1 MQVSGEEVFKDLW
14 SKKQKSS
21 PDTKEPR
28 FREPRCSA
36 LPDRRR
42 RPVATPVVSPVV
54 AQQQLADVAPP
65 ADARNARPVPVVL
78 ELVAAQVRSRSA
90 VEPGEAPVGEL
101 DQRGQHLAGGE
112 VVLTPEG
119 VGTLTLAMFGVEGQ
133 PDGHR
138 ELDLVRVAVFVLCE
152 TQVPLVSLDTLP
164 PVLGV
169 ARGGDDLVPEGVE
182 CVRHVEKQHLGL
194 RPGRELL
201 GRLGQNGVRPE
212 LTGAVELLLGGTPPG
227 GRVPG
232 QRGQL
237 ALDDVLECPLDGG
250 GVEQAV
256 ADTHDDFAPLTDHT
270 HHLFKADPSAQ
281 MTGGGFFSP
290 HIECNIVSY
299 MDGGHDDPLPCRRLL
314 RCDLQ
319 R

>member
-1 MQVSGEEVFKDLW
+1 M
-14 SKKQKSS
+14 
-21 PDTKEPR
+21 
-28 FREPRCSA
+28 
-36 LPDRRR
+36 
-42 RPVATPVVSPVV
+42 ATPADGP
-54 AQQQLADVAPP
+54 ADVQPQP
-65 ADARNARPVPVVL
+65 ADAVPPAEARNERPVLVVL
-78 ELVAAQVRSRSA
+78 ELVAREVRCRGI
-90 VEPGEAPVGEL
+90 VGPRERPVGEL
-101 DQRGQHLAGGE
+101 DQRREDLAGSG
-112 VVLTPEG
+112 VGLTPEG
-119 VGTLTLAMFGVEGQ
+119 VGTLTLTALGVEGQ
-133 PDGHR
+133 PDGYY
-138 ELDLVRVAVFVLCE
+138 VALAPLCGE
-152 TQVPLVSLDTLP
+152 TQIPLVSLDALP

-169 ARGGDDLVPEGVE
+169 ALGGDDLVPEGVE
-182 CVRHVEKQHLGL
+182 RVRHVEQQHLGL

-212 LTGAVELLLGGTPPG
+212 LTGTDELLLGGTPPG

-237 ALDDVLECPLDGG
+237 ALDDVLQCPLDGN
-250 GVEQAV
+250 GVERA
-256 ADTHDDFAPLTDHT
+256 TRYPLDDFVPLTDHT

-314 RCDLQ
+314 RCNLQ